1 MRQEDVKS
9 PLQNTNS
16 SWQDVRSLPELL
28 TGLSSDQGM
37 GYGVVRRAGCQLYMA
52 IRVGEERNG
61 KRNAKSIHRSDGRE
75 GTERKNVTHDYGQA
89 LAIKVLG

>member
-9 PLQNTNS
+9 PLQNNNS

-37 GYGVVRRAGCQLYMA
+37 GHGGGEAG
-52 IRVGEERNG
+52 RVSAQHGN
-61 KRNAKSIHRSDGRE
+61 
-75 GTERKNVTHDYGQA
+75 
-89 LAIKVLG
+89 